1 MEKKK
6 NRKKINNLILL
17 IVLAVIFGLAGGVV
31 GELITRVYILEET
44 YNIPFFG
51 EINFSNGQFTGS
63 SLIIRD
69 PKKVVVEQ
77 DMKVAETITSVSN
90 SLVGIFTKKPEI
102 HINNIKEF
110 NIENYYILN
119 QSLGT
124 GLVITSDGWV
134 MTNAFRPDANPDRAI
149 SDYVIITREKKIFE
163 LDKFIKDPI
172 TNFSFFHVK
181 DARDLPVRQ
190 FSDKNLIIKGMQVIA
205 LNWQQASLITSISDI
220 KDDNVV
226 LKFTDK
232 FSKKIISQDQVEADL
247 TSAIIFDLAGNIVG
261 LSEKTGEIEPIYHF
275 KSAISSLLLLKEI
288 KRASLGVNYINLSEL
303 VLSANE
309 ETKDMINK
317 GALIYKNN
325 DGIDIVKNSS
335 AEKAKLR
342 AGDIITK
349 VDNIEIDK
357 NNDLVDVIQSY
368 SAGGKINVTYIRT
381 GEENAVE
388 IELGEIN

>member
-6 NRKKINNLILL
+6 NRKKINSLILL
-17 IVLAVIFGLAGGVV
+17 IILAVIFGLAGGVV

-51 EINFSNGQFTGS
+51 EINFSNGQFSGS
-63 SLIIRD
+63 NLIIRD

-77 DMKVAETITSVSN
+77 DMKIAETITSVSS

-102 HINNIKEF
+102 NINNIKEF
-110 NIENYYILN
+110 NIENYYLLN

-124 GLVITSDGWV
+124 GLVITSDGWM
-134 MTNAFRPDANPDRAI
+134 MTNTFRPDANPDRAI
-149 SDYVIITREKKIFE
+149 SDYVIITKEKKIFE

-181 DARDLPVRQ
+181 DAKDLPVRQ
-190 FSDKNLIIKGMQVIA
+190 FSEKNLIIKGMQVIA
-205 LNWQQASLITSISDI
+205 LNWRQTSLVTSISDI

-226 LKFTDK
+226 LQFTDK
-232 FSKKIISQDQVEADL
+232 FSKKIVLRDLIEADL
-247 TSAIIFDLAGNIVG
+247 ASAIIFDLAGNIVG

-275 KSAISSLLLLKEI
+275 KSAISSLLLSKEI
-288 KRASLGVNYINLSEL
+288 KRASLGVNYINLSDL
-303 VLSANE
+303 VLN
-309 ETKDMINK
+309 TKTEAEGVVND

-325 DGIDIVKNSS
+325 DGIDIVKNSP
-335 AEKAKLR
+335 AEEAKLK

-349 VDNIEIDK
+349 VDNIQIDK
-357 NNDLVDVIQSY
+357 NNDLGDTTQNHL
-368 SAGGKINVTYIRT
+368 AGEKINLTYIRD
-381 GEENAVE
+381 GVENEVE
-388 IELGEIN
+388 IELGEI